1 MGAFLT
7 TTISAIKY
15 YEDAEDT
22 TRFNYKLNSTNERA
36 QTYKR
41 WWKEQVRLY
50 GTQINYYA
58 RKFDIDKT
66 DKVYG
71 ENPYQGFY
79 PKATMVMLIDLT
91 DGSQTYSQYG
101 LVSDDELTAIID
113 IETFES
119 ELSATDDDPQ
129 SGLKGVYPTRP
140 AIAPGVGDT
149 LCKDIWVNPEKTTA
163 PWLSSG
169 DSFTFQSVAGDTYT
183 LTASSAVSGESG
195 LFTAAVAAGTHFPCA
210 TFSPVDADR
219 AELVLTNVIM
229 DAINDSPQAGDVTG
243 TPLSA
248 ALRSEWMLRN
258 KVSGVYDPGNAVY
271 GFRVTQ
277 KEKLTTSTLSGLPFT
292 ITEGDGNGNGYWT
305 GSANYT
311 FDEKQIA
318 EPNAGDV
325 FQLIEFGDD
334 RPEGRNGKIFE
345 ITERLDESVKEIN
358 QLQGHYVFKLRA
370 RRNDHTFLPTVIGPG
385 ETASELAAEAKSTQ
399 VSDVSGMGKL
409 SNPDTD
415 YGNDLDTEQTEYF
428 DYGANDDVYGDYY

>member
-15 YEDAEDT
+15 YEDAENT

-50 GTQINYYA
+50 GTQVNYYA

-79 PKATMVMLIDLT
+79 PKATFVMLIDLT

-113 IETFES
+113 IETFEN
-119 ELSATDDDPQ
+119 ELSATDYTGFTGPGGEDGPFTIQ
-129 SGLKGVYPTRP
+129 GKYPTRT
-140 AIAPGVGDT
+140 AISPGTGDT
-149 LCKDIWVNPEKTTA
+149 LCKDIWLDSELIGIQT
-163 PWLSSG
+163 LSAG
-169 DSFTFQSVAGDTYT
+169 DTLAFQSVNGNTYVI
-183 LTASSAVSGESG
+183 TASADVSDPDPGNPDTS
-195 LFTAAVAAGTHFPCA
+195 LFETAQTAGTHFNVK
-210 TFSPVDADR
+210 SGDAEVTGER
-219 AELVLTNVIM
+219 LVSQAIAQ
-229 DAINDSPQAGDVTG
+229 AINRSLSHVFSAEWRHRYKISSVPTSGDI
-243 TPLSA
+243 
-248 ALRSEWMLRN
+248 
-258 KVSGVYDPGNAVY
+258 Y
-271 GFRVTQ
+271 GFRITQ
-277 KEKLTTSTLSGLPFT
+277 KAKATSSTSLPLT
-292 ITEGDGNGNGYWT
+292 ITESDTESDGYWT
-305 GSANYT
+305 GAATHN

-370 RRNDHTFLPTVIGPG
+370 RRNDHTFLPVVG
-385 ETASELAAEAKSTQ
+385 TAGDVAQELAAEAKSTQ
-399 VSDVSGMGKL
+399 VSDVSGMGRVTD
-409 SNPDTD
+409 PDTD
-415 YGNDLDTEQTEYF
+415 YGNDLDTEQSEYF
-428 DYGANDDVYGDYY
+428 EYGTNDDVYGDYY